1 MAAELYNR
9 LTNSQAANS
18 AGTSVATPGQ
28 SIAERALESR
38 GAANVIKVMS
48 EEGIDIS
55 NNIQQQVTKSMLD
68 DCEQVIVMAEP
79 ETIPEFV
86 KGSPK
91 YLYWYIEDPALKDL
105 DETRATKESIKSLI
119 NNLIKGNK
127 NE

>member
-38 GAANVIKVMS
+38 GAANVIKIMS

-68 DCEQVIVMAEP
+68 DCEQVIVMAEQ

-91 YLYWYIEDPALKDL
+91 YVYWHIEDPVLKDL

-119 NNLIKGNK
+119 NILIKDNK
-127 NE
+127 NK